1 MFFHRK
7 IKTISAEK
15 WRFFS
20 LHRTSKVQTV
30 GTLFILFAFFSVGNY
45 FPWILNLISSLL
57 GMLLDL
63 FPCLLPPLSINTP
76 VSLYLTI

>member
-30 GTLFILFAFFSVGNY
+30 GTLFILFAFFFCRKL
-45 FPWILNLISSLL
+45 FP
-57 GMLLDL
+57 LDL
-63 FPCLLPPLSINTP
+63 KLDQFSIVNA
-76 VSLYLTI
+76 S